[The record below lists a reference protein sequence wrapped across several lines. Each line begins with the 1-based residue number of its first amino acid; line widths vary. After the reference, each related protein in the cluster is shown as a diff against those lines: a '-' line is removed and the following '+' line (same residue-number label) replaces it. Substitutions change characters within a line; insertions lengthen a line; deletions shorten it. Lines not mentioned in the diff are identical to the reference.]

1 MMIKSRFLK
10 ISFLFIVMI
19 LSFLLDRY
27 YWMPERAK
35 SLFLWE
41 KGPILGDPISYGQS
55 FHIKDSYLIFKDYE
69 QKESWP
75 ERDKN
80 RKSKLYFA
88 GCYFGNLY
96 IYDEIKK
103 ELIIYSKK

>member
-1 MMIKSRFLK
+1 MILKSKLK
-10 ISFLFIVMI
+10 KITFLFIVTI
-19 LSFLLDRY
+19 SLFLLDRY
-27 YWMPERAK
+27 FWMPERAK

-41 KGPILGDPISYGQS
+41 KGPILGDPISYEQS
-55 FHIKDSYLIFKDYE
+55 FLIKDSYLIFKDYE
-69 QKESWP
+69 QKETWP

-103 ELIIYSKK
+103 ELIIYSEK